1 MIVYNKKYAYRI
13 QREVIMDKKALKV
26 LGNLKMLNQALDE
39 FIGEDT
45 TDMQYKDMIEEYAK
59 AVRFKLLWL
68 GVSV

>member
-1 MIVYNKKYAYRI
+1 
-13 QREVIMDKKALKV
+13 MDKKALKV